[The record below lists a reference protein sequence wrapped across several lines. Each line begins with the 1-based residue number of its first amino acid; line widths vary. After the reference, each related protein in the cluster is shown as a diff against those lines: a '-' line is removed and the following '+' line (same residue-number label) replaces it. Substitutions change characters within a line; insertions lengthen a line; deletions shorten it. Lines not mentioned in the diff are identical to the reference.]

1 MEHRSDGNPIPDP
14 AVPSESP
21 YTFDVLAFG
30 EALIDLISGQ
40 VVSSLADAGQFQR
53 FVGGEVTNVALNMA
67 RLGGRSAVVACVGD
81 DGFGRYVRRQ
91 LEAAGVSIAGLLT
104 TPLAPTTIAVN
115 ARQTMTPDFIIYRGA
130 DAHIRLADTHKE
142 AIRTSRVVHTSAFAL
157 SREPA
162 RTSVLQALAFA
173 RQCGCLISLDP
184 NYHARIWPDVADFQ
198 DRLREAYRFVNITK
212 PSLDDSVRLFG
223 PGLTPVAY
231 AKRFLRWGPE
241 LVALTMGQQGVL
253 LATNDGAFHRIKPS
267 HADVADVTGAG
278 DAFWAG
284 LLTALLNG
292 YPPPEAALF
301 GQMVA
306 EAKIGTVGPVSE
318 LPDRDLLYRQLK
330 AIREESI
337 MELPQSWMAD

>member
-1 MEHRSDGNPIPDP
+1 MG
-14 AVPSESP
+14 
-21 YTFDVLAFG
+21 DVLAFG
-30 EALIDLISGQ
+30 EALMDLISTQ

-53 FVGGEVTNVALNMA
+53 FVGGEVTNVALNIA

-81 DGFGRYVRRQ
+81 DGFGRYIRRQ
-91 LEAAGVSIAGLLT
+91 LEAAGVTTDGLLT
-104 TPLAPTTIAVN
+104 TSQAPTTMAIN

-130 DAHIRLADTHKE
+130 DAYIRLEEAHKE

-162 RTSVLQALAFA
+162 RTAVLQALEFA

-184 NYHARIWPDVADFQ
+184 NYHARIWPDVANFQ

-241 LVALTMGQQGVL
+241 LVALTMGKQGVL
-253 LATNDGAFHRIKPS
+253 LATNDDDFYHIKPG
-267 HADVADVTGAG
+267 HAEVADVTGAG

-284 LLTALLNG
+284 LLTALLDG
-292 YPPPEAALF
+292 YPPPEAACF

-306 EAKIGTVGPVSE
+306 EAKIGTVGPVSQ
-318 LPDRDLLYRQLK
+318 LPDRALLYRQLETIK
-330 AIREESI
+330 GETITEP
-337 MELPQSWMAD
+337 PQTWMAD